1 MEEEVIPLT
10 GKGSGANLVLIGVV
24 FSSCFYLV
32 NEAEHRRVSRAHR
45 KPCRVNMGSPLII
58 PTDRKLCFPRQS
70 QGRTICRGKPRTLAP
85 KQAKHSVTNI
95 QQAWWPTFVMSSLQR
110 LWQDWEFW
118 TSLSNKQTNQQ
129 SKTKQQESR
138 GPGKR
143 VTFRESSRNK

>member
-85 KQAKHSVTNI
+85 KQAKHSVTY
-95 QQAWWPTFVMSSLQR
+95 
-110 LWQDWEFW
+110 
-118 TSLSNKQTNQQ
+118 
-129 SKTKQQESR
+129 SR
-138 GPGKR
+138 HGGPH
-143 VTFRESSRNK
+143 S